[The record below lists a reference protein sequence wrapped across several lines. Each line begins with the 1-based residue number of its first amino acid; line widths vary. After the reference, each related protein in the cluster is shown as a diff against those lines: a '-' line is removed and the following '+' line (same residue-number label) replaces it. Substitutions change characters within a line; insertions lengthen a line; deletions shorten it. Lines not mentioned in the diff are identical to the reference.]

1 MKISTEQ
8 GEALALQ
15 ALAFVV
21 GDEDLGP
28 RFLALTGMDADG
40 LRAAA
45 SETGT
50 LIAVIDF
57 LMFDDRLVMQF
68 AESAGIEPATVAQI
82 RFALAGPEVDPV

>member
-1 MKISTEQ
+1 MQWAWAQET
-8 GEALALQ
+8 
-15 ALAFVV
+15 V
-21 GDEDLGP
+21 GSPGIP
-28 RFLALTGMDADG
+28 SFAWPTG